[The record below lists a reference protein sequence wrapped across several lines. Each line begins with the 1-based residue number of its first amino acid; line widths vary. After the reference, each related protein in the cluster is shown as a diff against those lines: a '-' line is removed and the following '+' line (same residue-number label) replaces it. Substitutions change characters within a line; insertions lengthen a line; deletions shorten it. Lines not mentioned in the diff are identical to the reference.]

1 MWHVAKKLRGP
12 ALLSGSIEEN
22 TRCSRFFQTQSPGAE
37 RIYMRI
43 FFFLSLTTLPTG
55 ERDKAASFIYYDFW
69 LSTNGVI
76 SFGLPDFSQGVLIP
90 RAGRRKLTRQLLD
103 WRREEAGQLLL
114 KSKNVRGQKRI
125 TERPQPS
132 FLQRIYCN
140 FMFCL
145 S

>member
-1 MWHVAKKLRGP
+1 MARGQEAQRPCAPLRVNRRKYSLQQVFP
-12 ALLSGSIEEN
+12 D
-22 TRCSRFFQTQSPGAE
+22 TVSRGGE
-37 RIYMRI
+37 DLHEI
-43 FFFLSLTTLPTG
+43 FFLSLSPLKPILPTG

-69 LSTNGVI
+69 LSTNAVI

-132 FLQRIYCN
+132 FLQ
-140 FMFCL
+140 
-145 S
+145 

>member
-37 RIYMRI
+37 RIYMR
-43 FFFLSLTTLPTG
+43 FFSLSLSPLKPILPTG

-103 WRREEAGQLLL
+103 WREEAGQLLL
-114 KSKNVRGQKRI
+114 KSKNVSGQKRI

-132 FLQRIYCN
+132 SLQ
-140 FMFCL
+140 
-145 S
+145 